1 MRHRPTMFNAVI
13 DCRRYL
19 DLDPGSGR
27 SLFVGQIRSP
37 QRRVTGEL
45 PESENGTRQ
54 IPEHS
59 CLSDLARCVLHIFSM
74 GWSLAWGPGTIRMRK
89 ERVWSSAIERTARPV
104 RGAYRA
110 SPRWATFNDGIVV
123 VCFLALVGVVVV
135 GGLFMLLSWVTT
147 TLPTNTRIACP
158 QQATCE
164 ASASDGGQSVLGDD
178 GPAREPKPTP

>member
-1 MRHRPTMFNAVI
+1 MHR
-13 DCRRYL
+13 
-19 DLDPGSGR
+19 
-27 SLFVGQIRSP
+27 
-37 QRRVTGEL
+37 
-45 PESENGTRQ
+45 
-54 IPEHS
+54 
-59 CLSDLARCVLHIFSM
+59 
-74 GWSLAWGPGTIRMRK
+74 
-89 ERVWSSAIERTARPV
+89 ERVWNAAIERTAHSV
-104 RGAYRA
+104 RGAHRA
-110 SPRWATFNDGIVV
+110 SPHRTTFNDGIVV